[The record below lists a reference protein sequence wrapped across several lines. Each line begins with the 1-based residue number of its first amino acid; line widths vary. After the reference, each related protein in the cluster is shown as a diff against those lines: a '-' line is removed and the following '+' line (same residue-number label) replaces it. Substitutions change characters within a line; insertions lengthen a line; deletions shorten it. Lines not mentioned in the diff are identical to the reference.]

1 MVDLKCIFRCDFM
14 WYLYTITNSI
24 NAKQYVGITVN
35 VGRRWIEHKSGRGS
49 KLVWQAIGKYGI
61 ESLVFDVMCEG
72 CEKDIKQLEIL
83 LIKHLNTKAPRG
95 YNLTT
100 GGEGAVGCKPSKSTR
115 KKMSESHLGSRN
127 SMYGK
132 KHTKETREKI
142 REKRKGSKN
151 PVCSQLNKLRRGSK
165 NPRAR
170 RVKVNGHI
178 YLCIQDAAEALGI
191 KSGTLR
197 QKFSRY
203 NRKGNWPIG
212 WGYL

>member
-35 VGRRWIEHKSGRGS
+35 VGRRWIEHKSGHGS

-83 LIKHLNTKAPRG
+83 LIKHLNTKAPNG
-95 YNLTT
+95 YNLTA
-100 GGEGAVGCKPSKSTR
+100 GGEGTVGCKPSKLTR
-115 KKMSESHLGSRN
+115 KKMSESRKGSGN
-127 SMYGK
+127 GMYGK
-132 KHTKETREKI
+132 KHTKETKEKI
-142 REKRKGSKN
+142 KAKAKGRFN
-151 PVCSQLNKLRRGSK
+151 PTRARLNKAYCGAN

-170 RVKVNGHI
+170 KVQVDGTQYH
-178 YLCIQDAAEALGI
+178 CIQDAAKALGM
-191 KSGTLR
+191 KASTLR
-197 QKFSRY
+197 MRFSRY
-203 NRKGNWPIG
+203 KKSGNWPIG
-212 WGYL
+212 WGYM